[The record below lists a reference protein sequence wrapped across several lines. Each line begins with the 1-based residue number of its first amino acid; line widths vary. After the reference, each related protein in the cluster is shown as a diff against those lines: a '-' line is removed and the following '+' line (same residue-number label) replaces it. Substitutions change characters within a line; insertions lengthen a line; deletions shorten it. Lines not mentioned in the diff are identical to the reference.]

1 MKRQPSGKR
10 PKQLPYA
17 LNFVAASRKV
27 ESGWRRLGHQSARP
41 SCRPLHFAVQQWSF
55 RIIHIETFGWERHCA
70 ALLHQPIGNRLGRVT
85 EEAME
90 GESFALG
97 CILDGFPR
105 TRPQADA
112 LDRMLAAKGL
122 NISSVVNINVDDATI
137 IGRLL
142 QRGRADDSESIIRH
156 RLDIY
161 NDETAPLLEFYSDK
175 GLLTSVD
182 GIGEV
187 ETVNER
193 ILAAIASSGVTAHHV
208 PDTTSDRT

>member
-1 MKRQPSGKR
+1 MIIILFGAPGVGKGTQAVILAE
-10 PKQLPYA
+10 KLG
-17 LNFVAASRKV
+17 VAHLSTGDAFRAAIKNQTPV
-27 ESGWRRLGHQSARP
+27 GVLAKEYVDAGKLVPDEIVARI
-41 SCRPLHFAVQQWSF
+41 V
-55 RIIHIETFGWERHCA
+55 
-70 ALLHQPIGNRLGRVT
+70 

-90 GESFALG
+90 GESFAQG

-112 LDRMLAAKGL
+112 LDSMLSAKGL
-122 NISSVVNINVDDATI
+122 KISSVVNLNVDDATI
-137 IGRLL
+137 IARLL

-161 NDETAPLLEFYSDK
+161 NDETAPLLQFYTDK

-193 ILAAIASSGVTAHHV
+193 ILASIASSGVTEHHV

>member
-1 MKRQPSGKR
+1 MIIILFGAPGVGKGTQAVILAE
-10 PKQLPYA
+10 KLG
-17 LNFVAASRKV
+17 VAHLSTGDAFRAAIKNQTPV
-27 ESGWRRLGHQSARP
+27 GVLAKEYVDAGKLVPDEIVARI
-41 SCRPLHFAVQQWSF
+41 V
-55 RIIHIETFGWERHCA
+55 
-70 ALLHQPIGNRLGRVT
+70 

-90 GESFALG
+90 GESFAQG

-112 LDRMLAAKGL
+112 LDSMLSAKGL
-122 NISSVVNINVDDATI
+122 KISSVVNLNVDDATI
-137 IGRLL
+137 IARLL

-161 NDETAPLLEFYSDK
+161 NDETAPLLQFYADK

-193 ILAAIASSGVTAHHV
+193 ILASIASSGVTEHHV